1 MKKLNA
7 KQLQTLPKDKYH
19 DGNGLYISILKPG
32 RGKWSFRYTINK
44 KSREMGL
51 GSYPDVSL
59 AEARLHT
66 LNNKQLLS
74 KHIDPIDEKNRAE
87 ILRQQQNKKFSEV
100 ADLYIETKK
109 KHEWTNP
116 KSYQSWKNN
125 FARYA
130 SPVLDT
136 KPLID
141 INHDDIINVLLPIW
155 TKKTDTAKKLQQRLS
170 LVFSFAKTRKWYEKE
185 NPASWKEHLIH
196 VLPDPFKIKKVK
208 HFASLPYSRISELYH
223 ELCKLEILS
232 AYALR
237 LLILTATRTK
247 EVIEAKF
254 DEFDLQKK
262 MWKIPAEKMK
272 VRKEHKVPLSKEA
285 IQIIEFMKRKHN
297 HEYVFHNPATGNHIS
312 NGAMLIFLKKQF
324 PILKI
329 TVHGFRSSFRDWAE
343 ETGLYQHHAIEFCL
357 AHELPNKV
365 EKAYL
370 RSNLIELRTTIMNDW
385 EEHLITKKDN
395 LVRN

>member
-19 DGNGLYISILKPG
+19 DGNGLYISISKPG

-59 AEARLHT
+59 SDARQLS

-74 KHIDPIDEKNRAE
+74 KKIDPIDEKNRAE
-87 ILRQQQNKKFSEV
+87 VLRQQQNKKFSDI
-100 ADLYIETKK
+100 ADLYIRTKK
-109 KHEWTNP
+109 LPEWTNP
-116 KSYQSWKNN
+116 KSFQSWKNTLN
-125 FARYA
+125 TYA
-130 SPVLDT
+130 APILDS
-136 KPLID
+136 KPIVD
-141 INHDDIINVLLPIW
+141 INRDDIINVLLPIW
-155 TKKTDTAKKLQQRLS
+155 RKKTETARRIQQRLF
-170 LVFSFAKTRKWYEKE
+170 LIFAFAKIRGWYNND
-185 NPASWKEHLIH
+185 NPASWKEHLSL
-196 VLPDPFKIKKVK
+196 VLPDPYKIQNIK
-208 HFASLPYSRISELYH
+208 HFSSLPYSRINTFYAELY
-223 ELCKLEILS
+223 EFKNLS
-232 AYALR
+232 AYAMR

-254 DEFDLQKK
+254 DEFNLQKK
-262 MWKIPAEKMK
+262 IWIIPPEKMK
-272 VRKEHKVPLSKEA
+272 TRKEHKVPLSGEA
-285 IQIIEFMKRKHN
+285 IKIIEFMKRKHN

-324 PILKI
+324 PHLKI
-329 TVHGFRSSFRDWAE
+329 TVHGFRSTFRDWAE
-343 ETGLYQHHAIEFCL
+343 ETGQYQHHAIEFCL
-357 AHELPNKV
+357 AHQLPNKV

-385 EEHLITKKDN
+385 EKHLTTNKR
-395 LVRN
+395 VSC